1 VEYYRSLVRGA
12 ELAIIEKA
20 AHVTMQDDSA
30 ENVRVVRE
38 FLRRVEG
45 R

>member
-1 VEYYRSLVRGA
+1 VPGA
-12 ELAIIEKA
+12 ELAIIENA
-20 AHVTMQDDSA
+20 AHLTMQDDSA